1 MHGYRLHR
9 QTLLDFFNWMWR
21 WCCGEG
27 TVFRVAGVD
36 MSLSSGCYPWSATRP
51 WSRLQTVTTVATI
64 FCQVLVEIVARGDG
78 RPDRRDGRPLQEG
91 WQELYGIHVEVKVQ

>member
-51 WSRLQTVTTVATI
+51 WSRLQTVTTVTLPGLGGD
-64 FCQVLVEIVARGDG
+64 CSQRGWEVWY
-78 RPDRRDGRPLQEG
+78 RRDGRPVQEG
-91 WQELYGIHVEVKVQ
+91 WEELYGIHVEVKVQ

>member
-1 MHGYRLHR
+1 
-9 QTLLDFFNWMWR
+9 MWR

-51 WSRLQTVTTVATI
+51 WSRLQTVTTVTTI

-78 RPDRRDGRPLQEG
+78 RPQASIGGMVGRYRRDGRNCTG
-91 WQELYGIHVEVKVQ
+91 YMWG